1 VTMSSLRPLTR
12 YDAVAMSLHW
22 VIALLILLDFAL
34 AMSFSRFDPG
44 DALYLPAAYELHMSL
59 GGCVLVLSVARVIW
73 RLTHPR
79 PPLPDMLLPLRW
91 LARASHFL
99 LYVFMVVAPV
109 SGWLVLSLRHKATSV
124 FGLFRWAWP
133 SLPAIAHMARPERV
147 FWHDHLL
154 PLHVQMSYVGMCLV
168 ALHVT
173 AALYH
178 HFGRR
183 DDVLVRMLPL
193 RTLPRRK
200 ESLAGE
206 RTTPPVSP
214 GSRS

>member
-1 VTMSSLRPLTR
+1 
-12 YDAVAMSLHW
+12 
-22 VIALLILLDFAL
+22 
-34 AMSFSRFDPG
+34 
-44 DALYLPAAYELHMSL
+44 
-59 GGCVLVLSVARVIW
+59 
-73 RLTHPR
+73 
-79 PPLPDMLLPLRW
+79 
-91 LARASHFL
+91 
-99 LYVFMVVAPV
+99 MVVAPV

-133 SLPAIAHMARPERV
+133 SLPAIAHMARPEKV

-154 PLHVQMSYVGMCLV
+154 PLHVRISYVGMCLV

-183 DDVLVRMLPL
+183 DGILVRMLPL

-200 ESLAGE
+200 DSLAGE
-206 RTTPPVSP
+206 RTAPPVSP
-214 GSRS
+214 ESPS

>member
-1 VTMSSLRPLTR
+1 MTIGSPRPLSH
-12 YDAVAMSLHW
+12 YDSVAMTLHW

-34 AMSFSRFDPG
+34 AMSFSRFDAG
-44 DALYLPAAYELHMSL
+44 DALYLPSAYDLHMAVGMS
-59 GGCVLVLSVARVIW
+59 VLILSVLRVIW
-73 RLTHPR
+73 RLTHR
-79 PPLPDMLLPLRW
+79 HPPLPDMAPPLRW

-99 LYVFMVVAPV
+99 LYVFMVVAPI

-133 SLPAIAHMARPERV
+133 SLPAISHMARPERV

-154 PLHVQMSYVGMCLV
+154 PLHVWMSYIGMSLV

-183 DDVLVRMLPL
+183 DGVLVRMLPN
-193 RTLPRRK
+193 RSRPPEMGTLAR
-200 ESLAGE
+200 E
-206 RTTPPVSP
+206 RGQP
-214 GSRS
+214 GPT